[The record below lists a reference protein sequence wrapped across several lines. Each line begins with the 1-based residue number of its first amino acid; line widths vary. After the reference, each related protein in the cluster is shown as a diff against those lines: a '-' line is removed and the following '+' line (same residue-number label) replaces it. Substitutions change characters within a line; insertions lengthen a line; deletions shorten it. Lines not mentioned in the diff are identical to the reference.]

1 MIHMKLKESIGS
13 QEPRALYT
21 EIYAAFRLNFVTVK
35 IIIIIMI
42 IKIITYNHPGYH
54 YI

>member
-13 QEPRALYT
+13 QEARVLYT
-21 EIYAAFRLNFVTVK
+21 EIYAAFGLNFATVQ

-42 IKIITYNHPGYH
+42 LRLLYNHPGYH